1 MMKIHLVLPV
11 LGRCVARAFARAAL
25 GLLLLAALSAP
36 RALQADPPYLPVTY
50 DGNGFFHLNSGQSAY
65 VGYRPNT
72 YSDAQPISLLVWMH
86 GCGGDSEG
94 DMYAIAP
101 IPTRQ
106 TQSYIAI
113 SIGGRDGDCWDV
125 NADTAKVLAAVADI
139 TRYFNINPRKI
150 YLAGYSSGG
159 DLTYRVG
166 FQNTT
171 LFAGLLVENSDP
183 FRDTGASQ
191 SSLLAS
197 ASWKVNVAHL
207 AHLSDTTYPI
217 ATVRASLATLSAN
230 GFPVTAIEKPGTHYD
245 PSTGTSGTTYDLIH
259 FLLPYVDAGWL
270 APPRLTNPA
279 VTRNGA
285 SATITFPSAYG
296 KSYTVQ
302 YSASLGASASWSTL
316 QSNIPGTGAN
326 ISITDSSVSGVPKR
340 FYKVLG
346 SP

>member
-1 MMKIHLVLPV
+1 MKTQLVPPA
-11 LGRCVARAFARAAL
+11 LGRGFERAFARAAL
-25 GLLLLAALSAP
+25 AWLLLAGVFTPPAL
-36 RALQADPPYLPVTY
+36 RADPPYLPVTY

-65 VGYRPNT
+65 VGYKPDT
-72 YSDAQPISLLVWMH
+72 YTDAQPISLLVWTH

-101 IPTRQ
+101 IPTRR

-171 LFAGLLVENSDP
+171 LFAGFLVENSDP

-191 SSLLAS
+191 ASLLAS
-197 ASWKVNVAHL
+197 ATWKVNIAHL
-207 AHLSDTTYPI
+207 AHLSDSTYPI
-217 ATVRASLATLSAN
+217 ALVRTDLATLSAN
-230 GFPVTAIEKPGTHYD
+230 GFPVTKIEKAGKHYD
-245 PSTGTSGTTYDLIH
+245 PDNGAFGTTYDLIH
-259 FLLPYVDAGWL
+259 FLLPFVDVGWVS
-270 APPRLTNPA
+270 PPRLVNPA
-279 VTRNGA
+279 VARNA
-285 SATITFPSAYG
+285 SSATITFPSVYG
-296 KSYTVQ
+296 KTYTVQ
-302 YSASLGASASWSTL
+302 FSSALGAVTTWTTL
-316 QSNIPGTGAN
+316 QTNIPGTGAN
-326 ISITDSSVSGVPKR
+326 IPVADPGVGGAPKR
-340 FYKVLG
+340 FYRVLG